1 MKRVICFFTAML
13 LCMNGIPICAD
24 EGVSDTIE
32 CSSQEK
38 EAITEVINQDS
49 YYIEHSYL
57 YDTNSKMKKLL
68 ETDYGEVFTI
78 VYSQKDSNQNKY
90 GYLLYI
96 LSSDFRIIECIKS
109 SYNEGI
115 FNVESEVTGER
126 ETFVNDAV
134 YARSSDCR
142 TWTCTKYD
150 SYPGSFSAVC
160 AGSMGTACAMVATVT
175 KLGGLVC
182 AAGIVV
188 ACYAPPYKI
197 CNTGMWR
204 PVCKY

>member
-1 MKRVICFFTAML
+1 
-13 LCMNGIPICAD
+13 
-24 EGVSDTIE
+24 
-32 CSSQEK
+32 
-38 EAITEVINQDS
+38 
-49 YYIEHSYL
+49 
-57 YDTNSKMKKLL
+57 MKKLL

-150 SYPGSFSAVC
+150 NYPGSFSAVC

-197 CNTGMWR
+197 WIIQECGDRYASIEKKNNLN
-204 PVCKY
+204 